1 MLTIN
6 KSNINALLGAYNP
19 LTDVDIFSNYTS
31 QENLTRNTG
40 NPFHSIFGSTGII
53 AWNSRINQGGG
64 TQLGGVLITPQHI
77 LYTKHANYQVGNEV
91 VFVDRSNNQYVREIE
106 GTMNFPGSS
115 DNEGDFGVALLD
127 SALPEAIEPVKM
139 LPADSY
145 KYFDSSLFSP
155 VSPTVFLP
163 TASDCPFLRTDQ
175 EEKSLAGSV
184 SRILFSSFTDSN
196 PNDYHGDEKPI
207 FEMRT
212 TSTPE
217 PYLSWYE
224 LPVGGDSGS
233 PMFFSLNNE
242 LVFVGLVNSN
252 SRGSFFGQAR
262 NRNAVD
268 RMILDAESAAGFY
281 PTGLT
286 PTDTILIGN
295 FKDYT
300 A

>member
-1 MLTIN
+1 
-6 KSNINALLGAYNP
+6 
-19 LTDVDIFSNYTS
+19 
-31 QENLTRNTG
+31 
-40 NPFHSIFGSTGII
+40 
-53 AWNSRINQGGG
+53 
-64 TQLGGVLITPQHI
+64 
-77 LYTKHANYQVGNEV
+77 
-91 VFVDRSNNQYVREIE
+91 
-106 GTMNFPGSS
+106 MNFPGSS
-115 DNEGDFGVALLD
+115 DYEGDFGVAVLD

-155 VSPTVFLP
+155 VNPTVFLP
-163 TASDCPFLRTDQ
+163 NASDCPFLRTDQ
-175 EEKSLAGSV
+175 EEKSLAGTV
-184 SRILFSSFTDSN
+184 SRILFSSFTDRDPDN
-196 PNDYHGDEKPI
+196 YHGDENPI

-212 TSTPE
+212 GSTPE

-233 PMFFSLNNE
+233 PMFFLLNNE
-242 LVFVGLVNSN
+242 LVLVGLVNSN

-268 RMILDAESAAGFY
+268 RMIIDAENAAGFN
-281 PTGLT
+281 PHTGLT
-286 PTDTILIGN
+286 PTDTTLIGN